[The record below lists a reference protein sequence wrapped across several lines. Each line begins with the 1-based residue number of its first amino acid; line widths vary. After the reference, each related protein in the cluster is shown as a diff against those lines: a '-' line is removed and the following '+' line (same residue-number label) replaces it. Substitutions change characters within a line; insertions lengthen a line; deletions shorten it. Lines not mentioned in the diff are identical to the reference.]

1 MESTQD
7 VLVVGG
13 GVIGLASALA
23 LLEQGRSVRILDA
36 GRVGGG
42 SSHGNCGTITPS
54 HAAPLSAPG
63 SVAMALRWML
73 TPDAPFYLKPRFDPA
88 LWQWLLGFARRCN
101 PGDWRRGAE
110 ARLAILSA
118 ARDALPEWVEHY
130 GLDCEYDP
138 SGVDYVFRSERDV
151 ADFAAELALLDR
163 IGLPYER
170 IDGAAYVRGEPA
182 LREGVVQ
189 VVRFPGDARLRPD
202 RYVAGLAR
210 TVRERGGIIMEHCRV
225 SAIDSR
231 DDGVTA
237 SVSGPGGNGRHGARD
252 LVLATG
258 AWLPQMARALKLRV
272 PVQPGKG
279 YSITYSRPALVPR
292 RPLVLHGPSVCVTAW
307 DSGFRLGSTMEFSG
321 YDASLNRRRLDALE
335 RGAAEY
341 LHQPVGP
348 EKQEEWYGWRPL
360 SVDDLP
366 LLGRAPG
373 HRHLWL
379 ATGHGMLGVSMSTA
393 TGRLMAELVSGLEP
407 HIDPA
412 PFDPAR
418 FGPA

>member
-1 MESTQD
+1 MDATDD

-23 LLEQGRSVRILDA
+23 LLEQGRRVRVLDA

-88 LWQWLLGFARRCN
+88 LWRWLLGFARRCN
-101 PGDWRRGAE
+101 PRDWRRGAE
-110 ARLAILSA
+110 ARLAILTA
-118 ARDALPEWVEHY
+118 ARDALPEWVERY
-130 GLDCEYDP
+130 GLDCEYEP
-138 SGVDYVFRSERDV
+138 SGVDYVFRSEKDV
-151 ADFAAELALLDR
+151 AEFGAELALLDE
-163 IGLPYER
+163 IGVPYER
-170 IDGAAYVRGEPA
+170 INGAAYVRDEPA
-182 LREGVVQ
+182 LRDGVVQ

-210 TVRERGGIIMEHCRV
+210 AVRERGGIIVEQCSV
-225 SAIDSR
+225 SAIDSD
-231 DDGVTA
+231 DDGVMVG
-237 SVSGPGGNGRHGARD
+237 SSGGSFRGRE
-252 LVLATG
+252 LILATG
-258 AWLPQMARALKLRV
+258 AWLPQMARALRLRV

-279 YSITYSRPALVPR
+279 YSITYSRPALVPKH
-292 RPLVLHGPSVCVTAW
+292 PLVLSGPSVCVSAW

-321 YDASLNRRRLDALE
+321 YDTSLNRRRLDALE
-335 RGAAEY
+335 RGAAQY

-393 TGRLMAELVSGLEP
+393 TGRLMAELICGLDP
-407 HIDPA
+407 HLDPA

-418 FGPA
+418 FYE